1 MTYLI
6 AIILGLIE
14 GFTEFLP
21 ISSTGHL
28 LLAERLLNLPSTDFL
43 KTFDI
48 TIQSGAILAVV
59 FLYWRMFFDKELIKK
74 LFIAFIPTGILGF
87 VFYKLIKQV
96 LMEKEIIV
104 IVSFFLGG
112 LLLIIFELWHKE
124 KKGAI
129 EKTANISYGQS
140 CLIGIFQSI
149 AMVPGI
155 SRSAATIIGGLLL
168 GIKRKTI
175 VEFSFLLAVPT
186 MFAATS
192 FDFLKNAPTFQTG
205 DFGLLAVGFI
215 ISFLSALAS
224 IKFLLS
230 YIQKHNFI
238 IFGVY
243 RIIAAFLFWFL
254 MLK

>member
-14 GFTEFLP
+14 GLTEFLP

-28 LLAERLLNLPSTDFL
+28 LLAERLFNLPSTDFL

-48 TIQSGAILAVV
+48 AIQSGAILAVV
-59 FLYWRMFFDKELIKK
+59 FLYWRMFLDKELIKR
-74 LFIAFIPTGILGF
+74 LLTAFIPTGILGF
-87 VFYKLIKQV
+87 VFYKFIKQV
-96 LMEKEIIV
+96 LMEKEII
-104 IVSFFLGG
+104 IIISLFLGG

-124 KKGAI
+124 KEGAI

-140 CLIGIFQSI
+140 GLVGVFQSI
-149 AMVPGI
+149 AMIPGV
-155 SRSAATIIGGLLL
+155 SRSAITIIGGLLL

-186 MFAATS
+186 MFAATGL
-192 FDFLKNAPTFQTG
+192 DFLKSAPIFQIG
-205 DFGLLAVGFI
+205 DLGLLAVGFVVA
-215 ISFLSALAS
+215 FLSALAS

-243 RIIAAFLFWFL
+243 RIVVALLFWFL
-254 MLK
+254 IFK